1 MKTLEDW
8 VITPREAAKGVKDSS
23 TKEQFEGFCQGQI
36 THFINRYKEGS
47 IKSLFDAI
55 QFCGAA
61 GIPIP
66 DFFAEKFSAAMDK
79 IQFRD
84 AMSLDE
90 AFGWVKPSPKKFNAD
105 KKRKDLR
112 LPVYAACIEASKKG
126 MPLKKNSNKKS
137 AFDYT
142 AEKFDISPGQ
152 AEKYYGEW
160 NKVFRDLEAHE
171 IKDLKK

>member
-1 MKTLEDW
+1 MPERCEGDLTDR
-8 VITPREAAKGVKDSS
+8 VSVVPRNNDVTIALLPQYRTAFVKSRDLVLCVFWERSE
-23 TKEQFEGFCQGQI
+23 T
-36 THFINRYKEGS
+36 
-47 IKSLFDAI
+47 
-55 QFCGAA
+55 
-61 GIPIP
+61 IPP